1 MLAVLVPEGFKSLTA
16 LVAALRLDPRLWHAH
31 EVRIPTD
38 NRRALL
44 GEFLEMNQL
53 EAVIIGRYD
62 MGNGE
67 WVMRTGRRFI
77 RITAHQQEKT

>member
-1 MLAVLVPEGFKSLTA
+1 MLTIFVPEGFKSLTA
-16 LVAALRLDPRLWHAH
+16 LLAALQLDPRFWHAH

-38 NRRALL
+38 SRRALL
-44 GEFLEMNQL
+44 GEFLEMDDLQ
-53 EAVIIGRYD
+53 AAIIGRYD

-77 RITAHQQEKT
+77 RITAHKQEKT